1 MRAQPAM
8 GQAARPKAHPL
19 LRALLCAA
27 LPLAAALPAHA
38 GLFSDDE
45 ARQAL
50 IDLRSRYE
58 KSEQARVNK
67 EAELTSRVEQ
77 LQRSLLDLN
86 NQIERLRIELAQQQ
100 GSNEVLTRD
109 LSDIQRRQK
118 DLQQGVDERVAKLE
132 PQKVTLDGKE
142 FLADAEEKR
151 QYEESM
157 ARLKAS
163 DFDGASAG
171 LAAFVKRWPASGY
184 RETALYWLGNAYYG
198 RGAYKEAIATFRTLL
213 SVSPDHARA
222 PEALLSIANCQIELK
237 DQKAARRTLGDLVK
251 AYPKSEAAQAARDRL
266 GGRT

>member
-1 MRAQPAM
+1 MRAQLAT
-8 GQAARPKAHPL
+8 RLHPL
-19 LRALLCAA
+19 LRALLCGA
-27 LPLAAALPAHA
+27 LPLLAALPARA

-58 KSEQARVNK
+58 KSEQARANK
-67 EAELTSRVEQ
+67 EADLSARIDQ

-86 NQIERLRIELAQQQ
+86 TQIERLRIELAQQQ

-109 LSDIQRRQK
+109 LTDIQRRQK

-151 QYEESM
+151 QYDESM

-171 LAAFVKRWPASGY
+171 LATFLKRWPASGY

-198 RGAYKEAIATFRTLL
+198 RGAYKEAVSTFRTLL
-213 SVSPDHARA
+213 SVSPDHTRA
-222 PEALLSIANCQIELK
+222 PEAMLSIANCQIELK